1 MNKKLFKTT
10 AYITLI
16 IYILNVLATDTIT
29 NFSLTVLASDDEAVQ
44 ANGEVTS
51 SVDNLILNGDF
62 ENVEDTTDDRWQD
75 SISASN
81 WVLQHRIMEPANPP
95 MASFDKSIYHSSN
108 QSIKFQLDK
117 SWGWLE
123 QKVPTQKGDVFDISA
138 WYKTDNLNTTHYL
151 KNVSLLRV
159 EQLDSTGKYIEGT
172 RVDLDVLKNG
182 TYDWTKLNS
191 QYTIDQDNTSYLKV
205 LIMYGCWGKG
215 YGASGILWVD
225 DVQVIKQPTSVEEI
239 ILDETNRKITVNEKI
254 QINHK
259 VMPETATNKEVT
271 WYSTNEE
278 VAIVDESGTVTGI
291 KNGETTI
298 IITSVEDP
306 SVNSECHITV
316 VDGSVNVDNIILDR
330 TEATIL
336 EGRGLILNYFIE
348 PFNAENKNVEW
359 HSSDDS
365 IATVSDGIVM
375 GINEGVANIVVSTID
390 GQHEATCKVEVTDY
404 IADEFDQLRLKW
416 RKTII
421 PDYDI
426 SNPNIDDKLKEVAK
440 EAKEYW
446 ETMDKNSKRT
456 YLWSDL
462 SNGENDGTPMGLSY
476 TRLYKMSLAYA
487 MEGNELYNN
496 KSLLKDIVAGL
507 DWLLINW
514 FNENESIEGN
524 GWWWTIGAN
533 LRLTDIVV
541 ILYDH
546 LSAKQV
552 DDYMNVV
559 RYFTD
564 VTDGYAANRVDLCRS
579 ALVEGLIVKDS
590 DRVIEARDALSIVF
604 PYVTSKEGYYTD
616 GSYVDHITIPYTHSY
631 GAVLISGIS
640 KIMYLLG
647 DSSWDFVDPQVNNVF
662 NWIYDSYEPAIYKMQ
677 AFDCLRGRAISRENS
692 TDLTTGKGI
701 LGSIALIAEAANE
714 KDKEYF
720 KSLIKYMID
729 ENPYYEDIDA
739 SIFNIT
745 ILDKIKNDTN
755 IVSRGELI
763 KHVEFN
769 NMARSAHFSNDFA
782 FAVSK
787 SSKRIW
793 TYELLN
799 GENQKGWYTGHGMTY
814 LYNKDADAY
823 SDDFWATVNYY
834 RLPGT
839 TIGTQERKT
848 GHYQWGDGEGNPD
861 NAWSGGVTIEGKYG
875 VSGMDLQDKESSLE
889 AKKSWFMFD
898 DEIVA
903 LGSNINSSDDTTIE
917 TIIEQ
922 RKINNMGDNAFI
934 VDGNTILNQLGWS
947 ETMSDVKWVHLAGT
961 ASSGA
966 DIGYYFPENVTIK
979 GTRLTQK
986 GKWSDINMNPGV
998 SEEERTKNYLTLWFD
1013 HGKNPINKK
1022 YSYVVLPNKT
1032 SSQMD
1037 TYVNNPDV
1045 TILKNTEKVQGV
1057 IENNLNI
1064 IAANFWTDTVEQVD
1078 MIRVNKQSTI
1088 MVKVS
1093 DDYLDVAVS
1102 DPTMENNEKI
1112 IVELQERA
1120 SEELLKN
1127 PNIEILQL
1135 SPTIKF
1141 SVNVKDA
1148 KGKAFTA
1155 KFTKDKEIIDEVPVE
1170 SIVLDKED
1178 ITLLENGQ
1186 QLINASILPENATD
1200 KELEWRSTDENIVS
1214 VKKGILND
1222 ALIKGLKKGKAAI
1235 TVTSKNNPEIK
1246 TIVNVEVIEKPITEE
1261 NMVMNGSFEEIY
1273 TSGPISASGYLAKD
1287 WYINFRAIDTANKP
1301 IASFDK
1307 EIYIHE
1313 NQSIKLETNKTWG
1326 WLEQKIPAKK
1336 DDIFN
1341 ISAWYKTKDL
1351 QNPKN
1356 KPATLRVE
1364 QLDSKGGYINNTR
1377 VDIGSFNNGTY
1388 DWTELTGQYE
1398 INQENTK
1405 YLKIVLMFGEWISGS
1420 GNGNGATGTLWIDDV
1435 NIIKQPD
1442 SIQEIKLDESDRR
1455 LSVNDSFQLKHTIVP
1470 ESACNQVKW
1479 QSSNEDIAIVENGL
1493 VTGEKVGDAIITVVS
1508 LENPQ
1513 IKAECKVTVV
1523 EGDIKVEGIK
1533 LNKSSIVINK
1543 GKGNILKPIIE
1554 PYYATNQSVKWLSS
1568 DNNIAIVEEGK
1579 VIGINEG
1586 TAIISAMTLD
1596 GNYQADCE
1604 VAVKDYESDIYDSM
1618 RHKWR
1623 NTLVTNE
1630 IQDDDIIKDT
1640 ISELDENIKTI
1651 WESMDT
1657 YSDRNYLWNEYNDG
1671 NNPSHISKSYENI
1684 YTMAKGFAMAG
1695 SQYYGNVELLKDV
1708 TEGLKWLHEDWYK
1721 IYSSYPGNWW
1731 FWEIGIPKHLIN
1743 TVILTYDYLSDEEIN
1758 KYMDVIDHYVPDPTK
1773 FYNQRYTSTG
1783 ANRVDLCIVVG
1794 LRGVLVKDS
1803 TKLTLVRDS
1812 IGEVVEFVDRYDGF
1826 YTDGSFIQH
1835 NDIAY
1840 TGTYGSV
1847 LLGGLADVIY
1857 LLDGTSWEV
1866 VEEEVQNIYNNIT
1879 RSFKPLIYK
1888 GLMMDM
1894 VNGRAIS
1901 RQGVEDIG
1909 HGAGIVRAIL
1919 KYTRFAP
1926 EGYNVQ
1932 YKSML
1937 KYWME
1942 CNENK
1947 LFNFM
1952 TNVDLIILANDILN
1966 DNKIQPEGEQV
1977 GHFGFYNMDR
1987 IVHRTPDFTL
1997 GLSMYS
2003 KKIAAYEIGNGE
2015 NKKGFHTGDGMTY
2028 LYNNDLTQ
2036 FNEDYWPTVDYKRL
2050 PGITVDTNSIESA
2063 SDWKKYRSPQA
2074 WVGGTNLNSYGV
2086 AGMHLDKSN
2095 ALGSMQSTLQGKK
2108 SWFMFDDEVVALG
2121 AGINSTDGR
2130 TIETIVE
2137 NRKISTTGDEI
2148 LTVDGQEVSSTLD
2161 WNKSEEINWAHLQGK
2176 VKGSDIGYYF
2186 PNKPTINMLR
2196 EARTGS
2202 WNDINVGG
2210 TTDEI
2215 TRNYLTM
2222 WFNHGVNPQNATY
2235 EYVLL
2240 PNKTKEEVSSYSSK
2254 PEIEILA
2261 NNNKVQSVREK
2272 ELNIIAANFWT
2283 DEVNEIDIIKTDKKS
2298 SIMVKETQEFIE
2310 VSVSDPTMENNG
2322 IINVEIDKEVTEE
2335 VLHSKGIIYDEKS
2348 PTIKFSVNV
2357 KDAKGNPFTAKFTKK
2372 NNSNGNYQNVYDTD
2386 DEDKDKE
2393 EIDEDINVK
2402 NDTVTVKV
2410 SAYNNNGNV
2419 VSAISSSKLEKAL
2432 SLADKNTD
2440 KAKIVL
2446 EVPSIQDAKGYSIRI
2461 PADMIASSN
2470 KNNNIELNTSIGNI
2484 TIPDNMLNN
2493 YDIKSQDK
2501 AEITIAKV
2509 EKSSLSKDIRTMI
2522 GSKPI
2527 INLTVKIGNEKIK
2540 WDNLNAPVVINLDY
2554 EPTKKEFNN
2563 PENIV
2568 IWYID
2573 DNDKITPISNSR
2585 YNIKTGKITFTA
2597 THFSKYSV
2605 AYTIKTFSDINNYQW
2620 ARKQIEVLAAR
2631 GIVNGTSEA
2640 TYSPDEYISRADFLT
2655 LLIRTLDLKCEFDS
2669 NFDDVD
2675 KNAYYYNAIG
2685 VARELGITNGRGNNI
2700 FEPNE
2705 FITRQDMMIL
2715 IEKSL
2720 KLFNKPL
2727 VNNTGKDINYF
2738 KDSCYVSEYALSSAD
2753 IMVKSGLIQGS
2764 NDMLYP
2770 LENTTRAE
2778 TAVIMYKI
2786 FYIL

>member
-1 MNKKLFKTT
+1 MNKRFIKPI
-10 AYITLI
+10 AYMTLI
-16 IYILNVLATDTIT
+16 IYIVNVLVT
-29 NFSLTVLASDDEAVQ
+29 NTFTLDVLASDDMNLLE
-44 ANGEVTS
+44 NNIIES
-51 SVDNLILNGDF
+51 SEDNEIVNGDF
-62 ENVEDTTDDRWQD
+62 EMVEDTTDDRWQD
-75 SISASN
+75 SISASG

-95 MASFDKSIYHSSN
+95 KASFDKSFYHN
-108 QSIKFQLDK
+108 GTQSIKFQLDK

-123 QKVPTQKGDVFDISA
+123 QKVSAQKGDVFDISA

-151 KNVSLLRV
+151 KNVTLLRV

-172 RVDLDVLKNG
+172 RVDLDILKNG
-182 TYDWTKLNS
+182 TYDWTKLTG
-191 QYTIDQDNTSYLKV
+191 QYTIDQDSTSYLKV

-215 YGASGILWVD
+215 YGASGTLWVD
-225 DVQVIKQPTSVEEI
+225 DVKVIKQPTSVEEI
-239 ILDETNRKITVNEKI
+239 VLDETSRKITVNEEI

-259 VMPETATNKEVT
+259 VMPETASNKKVT
-271 WYSTNEE
+271 MHSTNEE
-278 VAIVDESGTVTGI
+278 VAVVDENGIVTGV
-291 KNGETTI
+291 KSGEATI
-298 IITSVEDP
+298 VITSVEDP
-306 SVNSECHITV
+306 SIKSECHITV
-316 VDGSVNVDNIILDR
+316 VDGAINVDNIILDR
-330 TEATIL
+330 SEVTIQ
-336 EGRGLILNYFIE
+336 EGRGLILNYSIE
-348 PFNAENKNVEW
+348 PFNAENKNVKW

-365 IATVSDGIVM
+365 VVTVSEGILM
-375 GINEGVANIVVSTID
+375 GINEGAANITVTTVD

-404 IADEFDQLRLKW
+404 VTDEFDQLRLKW

-426 SNPNIDDKLKEVAK
+426 SNPNIEDKLKEVAK

-446 ETMDKNSKRT
+446 QTMDKNSERT
-456 YLWSDL
+456 YLWNDL

-496 KSLLKDIVAGL
+496 KNLLKDIVAGL

-514 FNENESIEGN
+514 FNKDESIEGN

-546 LSAKQV
+546 LSTKQV
-552 DDYMNVV
+552 EDYMNVV

-564 VTDGYAANRVDLCRS
+564 VTDGYAANRVDICRS

-590 DRVIEARDALSIVF
+590 NRVIEARDALSIVF

-720 KSLIKYMID
+720 RSLIKYMID

-755 IVSRGELI
+755 IIPRGELI

-769 NMARSAHFSNDFA
+769 NMDRSAHFSNDYA

-799 GENQKGWYTGHGMTY
+799 GENQKGWYSGHGMTY

-861 NAWSGGVTIEGKYG
+861 NSWSGGVTIEGKYG

-922 RKINNMGDNAFI
+922 RKINNMGDNEFI
-934 VDGNTILNQLGWS
+934 VDGNSESNQLGWS
-947 ETMSDVKWVHLAGT
+947 ETMTDVKWAHLAGT

-966 DIGYYFPENVTIK
+966 DIGYYFPENATVK
-979 GTRLTQK
+979 GTRLAQK

-1013 HGKNPINKK
+1013 HGTNPINKK

-1032 SSQMD
+1032 PSQMD
-1037 TYVNNPDV
+1037 TYANNPDV
-1045 TILKNTEKVQGV
+1045 TILKNTEKVHCV
-1057 IENNLNI
+1057 RENNLNI

-1078 MIRVNKQSTI
+1078 IIRVNKKSTI
-1088 MVKVS
+1088 MVKDS
-1093 DDYLDVAVS
+1093 DDYLEVVVS
-1102 DPTMENNEKI
+1102 DPTMENNENI
-1112 IVELQERA
+1112 IVELQERT
-1120 SEELLKN
+1120 SEELLKD

-1135 SPTIKF
+1135 SPTVKF

-1155 KFTKDKEIIDEVPVE
+1155 KFIKDKEIIDEVPVE

-1178 ITLLENGQ
+1178 ITLFENGQ
-1186 QLINASILPENATD
+1186 QLINALILPENATD
-1200 KELEWRSTDENIVS
+1200 KELEWTSSDENIVT
-1214 VKKGILND
+1214 VQKGILND
-1222 ALIKGLKKGKAAI
+1222 ALIKGLKTGNGII
-1235 TVTSKNNPEIK
+1235 TVTSMNNPAIK
-1246 TIVNVEVIEKPITEE
+1246 AKINVEVVEKQVTEE
-1261 NMVMNGSFEEIY
+1261 NMVKNGSFEEIN
-1273 TSGPISASGYLAKD
+1273 TDGPISASGYLAKD
-1287 WYINFRAIDTANKP
+1287 WYINFRAIDSANKP
-1301 IASFDK
+1301 IASFDNQT
-1307 EIYIHE
+1307 YLHG

-1336 DDIFN
+1336 GDIFN
-1341 ISAWYKTKDL
+1341 ISAWYKANDL
-1351 QNPKN
+1351 NNPKN
-1356 KPATLRVE
+1356 KPATLRIE
-1364 QLDSKGGYINNTR
+1364 QLDSKGGFINNTR
-1377 VDIGSFNNGTY
+1377 IDLGSFNNGTY
-1388 DWTELTGQYE
+1388 DWTELKGQYE
-1398 INQENTK
+1398 IDQENAK

-1435 NIIKQPD
+1435 KIIKQPD
-1442 SIQEIKLDESDRR
+1442 SIQGIELDESERKV
-1455 LSVNDSFQLKHTIVP
+1455 SVNDSFQLKYNIIP
-1470 ESACNQVKW
+1470 ESANNQVKW
-1479 QSSNEDIAIVENGL
+1479 QSSNEDIASVENGL
-1493 VTGEKVGDAIITVVS
+1493 VTGKKVGDTVITVVS
-1508 LENPQ
+1508 LEDPM
-1513 IKAECKVTVV
+1513 IKDECKVTVV
-1523 EGDIKVEGIK
+1523 EGDIKVEEVE
-1533 LNKSSIVINK
+1533 LNKSSIIINK
-1543 GKGNILKPIIE
+1543 GRGNILKPIIK
-1554 PYYATNQSVKWLSS
+1554 PYYAANQEVKWISS
-1568 DNNIAIVEEGK
+1568 DSNIAVVEEGK
-1579 VIGINEG
+1579 VIGISEG
-1586 TAIISAMTLD
+1586 TAIVSAITLD
-1596 GNYQADCE
+1596 GEYQADCE
-1604 VAVKDYESDIYDSM
+1604 ITVKDYESDIYDNM
-1618 RHKWR
+1618 RQKWK

-1630 IQDDDIIKDT
+1630 IQDNEIIKGT

-1651 WESMDT
+1651 WDSMNKS
-1657 YSDRNYLWNEYNDG
+1657 SDRNCLWNEYNDG
-1671 NNPSHISKSYENI
+1671 NNPSHISKSYDNL
-1684 YTMAKGFAMAG
+1684 YTMAKGFVMAG

-1708 TEGLKWLHEDWYK
+1708 TEGLKWLNENWYK

-1743 TVILTYDYLSDEEIN
+1743 TIILTYDYLSDDEIN
-1758 KYMDVIDHYVPDPTK
+1758 KYMDVINRYVPDPTK

-1783 ANRVDLCIVVG
+1783 ANRVDLCLVVG

-1803 TKLTLVRDS
+1803 AKLTLVRDS
-1812 IGEVVEFVDRYDGF
+1812 IGEVVEFVDKYDGF

-1857 LLDGTSWEV
+1857 LLDDTSWEV

-1909 HGAGIVRAIL
+1909 HGAGIIRAIL

-1926 EGYNVQ
+1926 EEYNVQ

-1937 KYWME
+1937 KYWMKCSE
-1942 CNENK
+1942 SR
-1947 LFNFM
+1947 LFSFM
-1952 TNVDLIILANDILN
+1952 KNVDLIILANDILN
-1966 DNKIQPEGEQV
+1966 DNKVQPEEEQL

-1987 IVHRTPDFTL
+1987 VVHRTPDFTL

-2050 PGITVDTNSIESA
+2050 PGTTVDTNSIESA

-2074 WVGGTNLNSYGV
+2074 WVGGTNLDGYGV
-2086 AGMHLDKSN
+2086 AGMYLDKSN
-2095 ALGSMQSTLQGKK
+2095 ALGSMHSTLQGKK

-2121 AGINSTDGR
+2121 SGINCTDGR

-2137 NRKISTTGDEI
+2137 NRKISDTGDEI
-2148 LTVDGQEVSSTLD
+2148 LTVDGQEVSSTLG
-2161 WNKSEEINWAHLQGK
+2161 WNNNEKTNWAHLQGK

-2186 PNKPTINMLR
+2186 PNKPRINMLR

-2202 WNDINVGG
+2202 WNEINVGG
-2210 TTDEI
+2210 SSDVI

-2222 WFNHGVNPQNATY
+2222 WFNHGANPQNATY
-2235 EYVLL
+2235 EYVIL
-2240 PNKTKEEVSSYSSK
+2240 PNKTKEEVSSYSNK

-2261 NNNKVQSVREK
+2261 NNNKVQSVKEK
-2272 ELNIIAANFWT
+2272 ELNIIAVNFWT
-2283 DEVNEIDIIKTDKKS
+2283 DEVNEIDIIKADKKA
-2298 SIMVKETQEFIE
+2298 SIIMKEAEDFIE
-2310 VSVSDPTMENNG
+2310 VSISDPTMENEG
-2322 IINVEIDKEVTEE
+2322 IINVEIDKQVTEE
-2335 VLHSKGIIYDEKS
+2335 VLHNERIIVDENS
-2348 PTIKFSVNV
+2348 PTIRFSVNV
-2357 KDAKGNPFTAKFTKK
+2357 KDAKGKPFTAKFIKK
-2372 NNSNGNYQNVYDTD
+2372 KNSNGNYHNVYDTD
-2386 DEDKDKE
+2386 EDDKDKE
-2393 EIDEDINVK
+2393 NVDEDIHVK
-2402 NDTVTVKV
+2402 NNIITVEVP
-2410 SAYNNNGNV
+2410 AYNNNGNV
-2419 VSAISSSKLEKAL
+2419 ISAISSSKLEKAL
-2432 SLADKNTD
+2432 NLADKNTD
-2440 KAKIVL
+2440 EAKIVL
-2446 EVPSIQDAKGYSIRI
+2446 EVPSIKDAEGYSIRI
-2461 PADMIASSN
+2461 PANMIASNNKSN
-2470 KNNNIELNTSIGNI
+2470 DIELNTSIGDI

-2501 AEITIAKV
+2501 AEITISKV
-2509 EKSSLSKDIRTMI
+2509 DRSSLSKDISEII

-2527 INLTVKIGNEKIK
+2527 IDLTVKIGNKKIE
-2540 WDNLNAPVVINLDY
+2540 WNNINAPVIINLDY
-2554 EPTKKEFNN
+2554 EPTKEELNN
-2563 PENIV
+2563 TENII

-2573 DNDKITPISNSR
+2573 ENDKITPISNSR
-2585 YNIKTGKITFTA
+2585 YNEKTGKVTFTA

-2605 AYTIKTFSDINNYQW
+2605 AYIKKTFSDINNYQW
-2620 ARKQIEVLAAR
+2620 ARKQIETLAAR
-2631 GIVNGTSEA
+2631 GIVNGTSET
-2640 TYSPDEYISRADFLT
+2640 TYSPEQNISRADFLT
-2655 LLIRTLDLKCEFDS
+2655 LLVRTLDLKCEFDS
-2669 NFDDVD
+2669 NFNDVD

-2685 VARELGITNGRGNNI
+2685 IAKELGITNGRGNNT
-2700 FEPNE
+2700 FEPNQS
-2705 FITRQDMMIL
+2705 ITRQDMMIL
-2715 IEKSL
+2715 IERSL
-2720 KLFNKPL
+2720 KIFDKPL
-2727 VNNTGKDINYF
+2727 NYNGGKDIKDL
-2738 KDSCYVSEYALSSAD
+2738 KDSCNVSGYALSSVD
-2753 IMVKSGLIQGS
+2753 NMIKSGLIQGTD
-2764 NDMLYP
+2764 DMLYP
-2770 LENTTRAE
+2770 LKNTTRAE